1 MKVFAKKGAG
11 LCTFKSWIVVYHQGF
26 GGGCQIVEEVR
37 KGLIKFDVLTNTT
50 MKATRLIHALTILNF
65 IVLLF
70 IAASPQRDKFDKIT
84 VTEFELVAP
93 SGTQRASI
101 KVEEDG
107 AVVLRLRD
115 AQGNI
120 RVKLGSGED
129 GSGLVL
135 LDSETNP
142 GVHMLAKKKGSS
154 ITMLGAD
161 GKKKEF

>member
-1 MKVFAKKGAG
+1 MN
-11 LCTFKSWIVVYHQGF
+11 
-26 GGGCQIVEEVR
+26 
-37 KGLIKFDVLTNTT
+37 GLIKFDVTKNTA
-50 MKATRLIHALTILNF
+50 MKATRFMYALTILNF

-93 SGTQRASI
+93 SGIQRASI
-101 KVEEDG
+101 KVEDDG
-107 AVVLRLRD
+107 AVILRLRD

-120 RVKLGSGED
+120 RVKLGSDGE

-135 LDSETNP
+135 LDSEANP
-142 GVHMLAKKKGSS
+142 GVHILAKKNGSS
-154 ITMLGAD
+154 ITVLGVD